1 MQSLD
6 PPRAPAIPEPQFL
19 RVLVVEDE
27 PEALTAMLEMI
38 AVLGHW
44 ATGVSTAEGAR
55 DRFIEGA
62 FDVLLTDV
70 ALPALSG
77 FDLVDILRARHPVQV
92 IFASGKMQPATL
104 DEDTVWLQK
113 PFGIDALS
121 EALERAQRRLAS

>member
-6 PPRAPAIPEPQFL
+6 PSWAPGPPESQFL

-27 PEALTAMLEMI
+27 PDALTAMLEMI
-38 AVLGHW
+38 ALLGHW

-55 DRFIEGA
+55 DRFLDGA

-77 FDLVDILRARHPVQV
+77 FDLVDMLRERYSVQV
-92 IFASGKMQPATL
+92 IFASGKMQPANL
-104 DEDTVWLQK
+104 ADDTAWLQK

-121 EALERAQRRLAS
+121 DALERAQRRMTR

>member
-1 MQSLD
+1 
-6 PPRAPAIPEPQFL
+6 
-19 RVLVVEDE
+19 
-27 PEALTAMLEMI
+27 MLEMI
-38 AVLGHW
+38 ALLGHW

-55 DRFIEGA
+55 DRFLEGA

-77 FDLVDILRARHPVQV
+77 FDLVDMLRERYPVQV

-121 EALERAQRRLAS
+121 EALARAQRRLTS

>member
-1 MQSLD
+1 MQSFD
-6 PPRAPAIPEPQFL
+6 PSWAPANPEPRFL

-27 PEALTAMLEMI
+27 PEALAAMLEMI
-38 AVLGHW
+38 ALLGHW

-55 DRFIEGA
+55 DRFLEGA

-77 FDLVDILRARHPVQV
+77 FDLVDMLRERHPVQV

-121 EALERAQRRLAS
+121 GALARAQRRLTS